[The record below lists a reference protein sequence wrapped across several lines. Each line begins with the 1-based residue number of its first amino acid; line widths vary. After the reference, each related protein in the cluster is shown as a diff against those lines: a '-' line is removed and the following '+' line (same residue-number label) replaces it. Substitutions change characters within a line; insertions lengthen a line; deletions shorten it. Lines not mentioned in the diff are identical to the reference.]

1 MWTDSCNRSGGIIV
15 AIIVERLCMRH
26 ESINERIKNYACL
39 VKIFTHGIDKHSDC
53 FRAAAVITQI
63 SLNGGDEFMD
73 MHEYDDR
80 VTGAEVEYLSG
91 V

>member
-1 MWTDSCNRSGGIIV
+1 MI
-15 AIIVERLCMRH
+15 H

-39 VKIFTHGIDKHSDC
+39 VKIFTHSIDKHSDC

-63 SLNGGDEFMD
+63 GLDGGDEFMD

-80 VTGAEVEYLSG
+80 LTDAEVEHLFG